1 MNNEYDEMLTA
12 LGALAETCG
21 YLKHQ
26 LLKNRFSEKETLYL
40 VGKYLMATVSPTNF
54 KEDN

>member
-1 MNNEYDEMLTA
+1 MNKEANEILNA

-40 VGKYLMATVSPTNF
+40 VGKYLMATVAPNNT
-54 KEDN
+54 KEDM

>member
-1 MNNEYDEMLTA
+1 MDREVTEMLTA

-21 YLKHQ
+21 FLKTR
-26 LLKNRFSEKETLYL
+26 LMLNGFTKKEAMEL
-40 VGKYLMATVSPTNF
+40 VGQYLTATVTPRNN

>member
-1 MNNEYDEMLTA
+1 MNKEYDEVLTA

-21 YLKHQ
+21 FLRKQ
-26 LLKNRFSEKETLYL
+26 LLLARFSEKETLYL
-40 VGKYLMATVSPTNF
+40 VGKYLTATLSQNS